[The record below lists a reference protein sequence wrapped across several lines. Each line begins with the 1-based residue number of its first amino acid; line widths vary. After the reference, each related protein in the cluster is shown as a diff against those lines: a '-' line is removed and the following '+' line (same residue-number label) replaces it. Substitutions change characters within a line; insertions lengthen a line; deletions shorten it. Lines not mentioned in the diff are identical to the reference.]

1 MNRSERRLEE
11 IRKVLENLTARMNEG
26 ALVIVEGRKDVES
39 LKRLGAVGNILPAKS
54 SGKSLLDVLR
64 EIEGQKVR
72 EVVLL
77 MDFDRRGREW
87 TLRLARNLETMGIK
101 PNLTFWRRLLGLV
114 GRDVKDI
121 ESLASY
127 IETLVE
133 KIGKNILNVK
143 Q

>member
-11 IRKVLENLTARMNEG
+11 ILRVLENLKARMAEG
-26 ALVIVEGRKDVES
+26 TLVVVEGRKDVES
-39 LKRLGAVGNILPAKS
+39 LKRLGAVGKILTAKA
-54 SGKSLLDVLR
+54 SGKALLEALR
-64 EIEGQKVR
+64 EIEGE
-72 EVVLL
+72 EVEEAILL

-87 TLRLARNLETMGIK
+87 TMRLARHLEAMKIK
-101 PNLTFWRRLLGLV
+101 PDLTFWRRLLGLV

-127 IETLVE
+127 IENLTE
-133 KIGKNILNVK
+133 KIGKNILNIK